1 MPEPNGAYQG
11 CWYTSDATAVTE
23 FEVTAVGLI
32 TRTWTVEGGK
42 VMKSTLYDDGNP
54 PMVDEITEIRSQG
67 RIFSLFSKFFP
78 FFLLFWR
85 VQTQEGLAMKK
96 SILILGAVLAILTGC
111 AKTMQ
116 LNDPAL
122 YDQYLTRTYNQ
133 PHDACYNAVIRTFA
147 GRGVELTKADPMAGR
162 IVTERHIAMLYAGYG
177 TIGAVSHRYY
187 IDVTGDKNRCT
198 IKVTKY
204 KAWKGDNEVP
214 YVDVDQLYNYYW
226 APLFGGFESNFE
238 EDEDDAVR
246 SSKSLDAVM
255 NQHYEELDE
264 IYKQY
269 MKDNKRRFEGRVAL
283 KFTIAASGKIIDI
296 SIESTTTG
304 EFEFDQQIKL
314 AVSTWDFGEI
324 PGSNNKTIIVPFGF
338 KDDEKQASA
347 SNGSGGIGDGHAAA
361 QEGEVKVKGPRSA
374 ADIMKVVEH
383 RTPSLRNIYNKY
395 REKNPAF
402 EGRVVLKFT
411 IGPDGKVVSMSIKS
425 STTNNAKF
433 DEEIKKKV
441 SEWNFGKADTG
452 NTTVTIPFVFSE

>member
-1 MPEPNGAYQG
+1 
-11 CWYTSDATAVTE
+11 
-23 FEVTAVGLI
+23 
-32 TRTWTVEGGK
+32 
-42 VMKSTLYDDGNP
+42 
-54 PMVDEITEIRSQG
+54 
-67 RIFSLFSKFFP
+67 
-78 FFLLFWR
+78 
-85 VQTQEGLAMKK
+85 MKK
-96 SILILGAVLAILTGC
+96 AFLGFIAIFALLTGC

-133 PHDACYNAVIRTFA
+133 PHDVCYNAVIRTFV
-147 GRGVELTKADPMAGR
+147 GRGVDLTKADPMEGR

-177 TIGAVSHRYY
+177 TIGTISHRYY
-187 IDVTGDKNRCT
+187 IDVKGDKKTCT

-238 EDEDDAVR
+238 EDEDDAIR

-255 NQHYEELDE
+255 NQHYGELDD

-269 MKDNKRRFEGRVAL
+269 MEDNKKRFEGKVAL

-296 SIESTTTG
+296 SIESTTTN
-304 EFEFDQQIKL
+304 ELEFDQQIKQ

-324 PGSNNKTIIVPFGF
+324 PGSNNKTIIVPFSF

-347 SNGSGGIGDGHAAA
+347 SNGSGGIADGHATAPA
-361 QEGEVKVKGPRSA
+361 GDVKVKGPRSA
-374 ADIMKVVEH
+374 ADVMKVVEH
-383 RTPSLRNIYNKY
+383 RTPALRNIYNKY

-425 STTNNAKF
+425 STSNNAKF

-441 SEWNFGKADTG
+441 SEWNFGAAGAG

>member
-1 MPEPNGAYQG
+1 
-11 CWYTSDATAVTE
+11 
-23 FEVTAVGLI
+23 
-32 TRTWTVEGGK
+32 
-42 VMKSTLYDDGNP
+42 
-54 PMVDEITEIRSQG
+54 
-67 RIFSLFSKFFP
+67 
-78 FFLLFWR
+78 
-85 VQTQEGLAMKK
+85 MKK
-96 SILILGAVLAILTGC
+96 AFLGFIAIFALLTGC

-133 PHDACYNAVIRTFA
+133 PHDVCYNAVIRTFV
-147 GRGVELTKADPMAGR
+147 GRGVDLTKADPMEGR

-177 TIGAVSHRYY
+177 TIGAISHRYY
-187 IDVTGDKNRCT
+187 IDVKGDKKTCT

-238 EDEDDAVR
+238 EDEDDAIR

-255 NQHYEELDE
+255 NQHYGELDD

-269 MKDNKRRFEGRVAL
+269 MEDNKKRFEGKVAL

-296 SIESTTTG
+296 SIESTTTN
-304 EFEFDQQIKL
+304 ELEFDQQIKQ

-324 PGSNNKTIIVPFGF
+324 PGSNNKTIIVPFSF

-347 SNGSGGIGDGHAAA
+347 SNGSGGIADGHATAPA
-361 QEGEVKVKGPRSA
+361 GDVKVKGPRSA

-395 REKNPAF
+395 REKNPGF

-425 STTNNAKF
+425 STSNNAKF

>member
-1 MPEPNGAYQG
+1 
-11 CWYTSDATAVTE
+11 
-23 FEVTAVGLI
+23 
-32 TRTWTVEGGK
+32 
-42 VMKSTLYDDGNP
+42 
-54 PMVDEITEIRSQG
+54 
-67 RIFSLFSKFFP
+67 
-78 FFLLFWR
+78 
-85 VQTQEGLAMKK
+85 MKK
-96 SILILGAVLAILTGC
+96 SILILGAVLAILSGC

-177 TIGAVSHRYY
+177 TIGTISHRYY
-187 IDVTGDKNRCT
+187 IDVKGDTKTCT

-238 EDEDDAVR
+238 EDEDDAIR

-255 NQHYEELDE
+255 NQHYGELDD

-269 MKDNKRRFEGRVAL
+269 MEDNKKRFEGKVAL

-296 SIESTTTG
+296 SIESTTTN
-304 EFEFDQQIKL
+304 ELEFDQQIKQ

-324 PGSNNKTIIVPFGF
+324 PGSNNKTIIVPFSF

-347 SNGSGGIGDGHAAA
+347 SNGSGGIADGHATA
-361 QEGEVKVKGPRSA
+361 QENEVKAKGPRSA
-374 ADIMKVVEH
+374 ADVMKVVEH

-395 REKNPAF
+395 REKNPGF

-425 STTNNAKF
+425 STSNNAKF

-441 SEWNFGKADTG
+441 SEWNFGAAGAG

>member
-1 MPEPNGAYQG
+1 
-11 CWYTSDATAVTE
+11 
-23 FEVTAVGLI
+23 
-32 TRTWTVEGGK
+32 
-42 VMKSTLYDDGNP
+42 
-54 PMVDEITEIRSQG
+54 
-67 RIFSLFSKFFP
+67 
-78 FFLLFWR
+78 
-85 VQTQEGLAMKK
+85 MKK

-214 YVDVDQLYNYYW
+214 YVDPDQLYNYYW

-304 EFEFDQQIKL
+304 ELEFDQQIKQ

-338 KDDEKQASA
+338 IDDEKQASA
-347 SNGSGGIGDGHAAA
+347 SNGSGGIADGHATAPA
-361 QEGEVKVKGPRSA
+361 GDVKVKGPRSA

-383 RTPSLRNIYNKY
+383 RTPALRNIYNKY
-395 REKNPAF
+395 REKNPGF

-425 STTNNAKF
+425 STSNNAKF

-441 SEWNFGKADTG
+441 SEWNFGEADTG